1 MRGSMQ
7 SSSIQGFRV
16 SLSRQPGDNKDQPT
30 SSQIL
35 FAIRLTSKKT
45 PSLHICIV
53 FLYTISHSYT
63 SEEYLYHH
71 LIMPPRRKPVVAS
84 TTQTLHSFSTVSKS
98 IFKTGKPTGKAS
110 IITETKKKE
119 QVPQK
124 IELVP
129 TLEIQQ
135 DGDEDVVIKR
145 AEPVKVEPAK
155 VGSVKV
161 ESVKVKS
168 VKVKPSS
175 VKTKPSTTTTTTTP
189 SSKRKRTLLDSFVSS
204 PAKKR
209 EIFPLK
215 GTRLPA
221 PSTTSNPETDS
232 IASAPT
238 ALPAD
243 LTLLQLLHSSLLT
256 ALLLHRAHNNNR
268 IHPPVFAAIKLHVE
282 RLCRRKI
289 TLEDVQK
296 IVYLSHYATDQKEA
310 EEHWEIEG
318 GLKLVDYGNN
328 KICIDFAEKTKARK
342 LVNSDNLKRDFAARV
357 TAFWKSTN
365 ANSLPTPPAS
375 FSTPLKSED
384 NEEAKPKSEEEE
396 EEKEDVE
403 AKPEEEAEIKP
414 QVIAIPM
421 SIIPLAKLHV
431 HPKSATIA
439 KVLHTKGQQRLDD
452 LLRRHKQPSI
462 SFPSSKNPISAA
474 PPAKRG
480 SSLLDRIRAK
490 AALAVEAAANAP
502 SKEELERTAAEQ
514 RVPDIEPILKGL
526 AARGNNMTMKAC
538 VEGIRESVRNPVS
551 GEQAEMAVR
560 LIAER
565 EGEGGWVKVR
575 EVGRVVG
582 VVFGRR
588 EAEGEFM

>member
-7 SSSIQGFRV
+7 SSSVQGFRV
-16 SLSRQPGDNKDQPT
+16 SLSGQRGNNKDQPT

-35 FAIRLTSKKT
+35 FAIRFTSKKT

-53 FLYTISHSYT
+53 FLYTIYHSYT
-63 SEEYLYHH
+63 SEEYLYHY

-84 TTQTLHSFSTVSKS
+84 TTRTLHSFSTVGKS
-98 IFKTGKPTGKAS
+98 IFKTGKPTSKAS

-119 QVPQK
+119 QAPHK
-124 IELVP
+124 LELVP

-145 AEPVKVEPAK
+145 EPVKVKLA
-155 VGSVKV
+155 KV
-161 ESVKVKS
+161 ESVKVKPI
-168 VKVKPSS
+168 KPSS
-175 VKTKPSTTTTTTTP
+175 SKTKPSTTTTTTTP

-232 IASAPT
+232 IASAST
-238 ALPAD
+238 TLPAD

-256 ALLLHRAHNNNR
+256 ALLLHRAHNNNS

-357 TAFWKSTN
+357 TTFWKSTN
-365 ANSLPTPPAS
+365 AGSLPTPPAS

-384 NEEAKPKSEEEE
+384 NEEVEPKSKEE
-396 EEKEDVE
+396 EEKEEEEDVE

-414 QVIAIPM
+414 QVITIPM

-431 HPKSATIA
+431 HPKAATIA

-452 LLRRHKQPSI
+452 LLRRHKQPTI
-462 SFPSSKNPISAA
+462 SFPSSKNSISTA

-526 AARGNNMTMKAC
+526 AARGSNMTMKAC

-565 EGEGGWVKVR
+565 EGEGGWVTVR